1 MAEALD
7 KFIKVYE
14 DYSNEELDN
23 SIEDEVQTK
32 AKHEEYLKLR
42 PELSKIA
49 ESKGMLE
56 IFNSIFLEDGDVNR
70 DIYKE
75 NSDRFKELG
84 PDFYTKITRLYK
96 KLRRTERKSK
106 NASSDL
112 VRAKGFKE
120 LGANGLLK
128 NIMAYFKKYPKIYKI
143 DKLIKQEYYFFN
155 SLSYG
160 VNNLDDSSIYTPAGL
175 RYRERTN
182 LHNAFVEFAKQ
193 SKEDEEIKGELIAEP
208 GDSYDDTGM
217 ESPSINDKEEFSSKE
232 ESSPIN
238 DLDSTS
244 KEDIGTSAINPDST
258 EKSESADDS
267 MISTS
272 DISMEP
278 EVSSD
283 IETNIEETGSNS
295 EVINNSE
302 STSNEAVYNTDII
315 NSSLPGEI
323 LTDAIPNQIDKSSP
337 SINNTSN
344 LINEGSNQEVT
355 SNLINEG
362 SNQEVTSNLINE
374 GSNQDTKISNE
385 YNSTQS
391 SENSLGGSTLNI
403 SDNMSSN
410 KAEVAN
416 STSNVSETINSNSLN
431 NVLDSSSAS
440 NDKTTS
446 ETSLTEVSKN
456 DVNVNKEVF
465 PMNIDNT
472 KTSTSSS
479 NTTLDSNK
487 NTPEIASSISENNT
501 NNNTSVNNKTDES
514 GKKDETPMGVN
525 IDMGE
530 VVSRLGR
537 IEYLLNSTLD
547 VRIKS

>member
-1 MAEALD
+1 LAEALD

-362 SNQEVTSNLINE
+362 SNQ
-374 GSNQDTKISNE
+374 DTKISNE